1 MKTILLLLVALL
13 LVCCRDRSATPIVLS
28 ARNDSRDSR
37 QASSEADARQSNAAS
52 LPVAQ
57 PQSQEG
63 DLWDPNDDRNLAGR
77 ILERVKQEGVF
88 RIVSVLASRD
98 KYVFVGEFEVSSEV
112 VPTERPMNKNGS
124 ETLRA
129 RRPPPHGTDLWLVNK
144 NGTGLQ
150 RLTDDGESHDPV
162 LSPSG
167 EEIAFVSKGSVRII
181 GSDSRVGDDV
191 FYGSVRSRERDAQ
204 VEYSQLRFSPNGKG
218 IAALAKDGTTS
229 WVEVR
234 ARPSGDSGNV
244 TFAEGFERYEWNGES
259 DLVLEYGRFVFD
271 WKRSNSEASADSA
284 ADTAALKTDKA
295 GDGQSPLPPELLKRL
310 LKKLRPYGVMNIGS
324 CATSPSANQIVF
336 AGEFEEAF
344 SAIPNKADLWVVNRD
359 GAGLRR
365 LTHNHYSSQPAWS
378 PSGEEI
384 AFVNDGSV
392 GVIDA
397 KTRKARSLPGLQTSY
412 HPSAGPMTHARWDF
426 VYLRPRWS
434 PNGTVITA
442 EGVDDSE
449 GWIAAVGAWSG
460 NKLSETSQS
469 GTRFSWNHDGE
480 LVIPALGTFVFDW
493 SSAIFTRYHH
503 EKKWGR
509 SMSNEHLSY

>member
-1 MKTILLLLVALL
+1 MKVLQGDMAMKTIRLLLATLL
-13 LVCCRDRSATPIVLS
+13 LVCCRDRSAPPTVLS
-28 ARNDSRDSR
+28 AGDESRDSR
-37 QASSEADARQSNAAS
+37 NASSEADARQSNAAS
-52 LPVAQ
+52 LSVAQ
-57 PQSQEG
+57 PQTQEVE
-63 DLWDPNDDRNLAGR
+63 LWDPNDDRNIAGR

-88 RIVSVLASRD
+88 RIVGVLASRD

-112 VPTERPMNKNGS
+112 VPAERPMSKNGS

-129 RRPPPHGTDLWLVNK
+129 KRPPPHGTDLWLVNK
-144 NGTGLQ
+144 NGTGLR

-191 FYGSVRSRERDAQ
+191 FYGSVNSRMRDAQ

-234 ARPSGDSGNV
+234 ARPNRDSGNV
-244 TFAEGFERYEWNGES
+244 TFAEGFERYEWNSKS
-259 DLVLEYGRFVFD
+259 DLVLDYGRLVFD
-271 WKRSNSEASADSA
+271 WEHSNSEASANSA
-284 ADTAALKTDKA
+284 ANTSTLKTDKA
-295 GDGQSPLPPELLKRL
+295 GDGQSPLPPKLLKRL

-324 CATSPSANQIVF
+324 YAISPSANQIVF
-336 AGEFEEAF
+336 AGEFEEAS

-359 GAGLRR
+359 GAGLRQ

-378 PSGEEI
+378 PSGKEI

-392 GVIDA
+392 SVIDA
-397 KTRKARSLPGLQTSY
+397 KTRNVRSLPGLQTSY
-412 HPSAGPMTHARWDF
+412 HPSEGPMTHAHWDF

-434 PNGTVITA
+434 PNGAVITA

-449 GWIAAVGAWSG
+449 GWIAAVGARSG
-460 NKLSETSQS
+460 NKLLETSQS
-469 GTRFSWNHDGE
+469 GTRFSWNHEGE
-480 LVIPALGTFVFDW
+480 LVIPALGKFIFDW
-493 SSAIFTRYHH
+493 SSAIVTRYRH
-503 EKKWGR
+503 EKK
-509 SMSNEHLSY
+509 